1 MGEYISATEV
11 KDMDTLKVTPIF
23 EEAQQLMSA
32 VARHVHIDSA
42 ETFEPM
48 MPILQQLMQIAQQ
61 MQPKPPVPPE
71 VEALVQ
77 TSMAETQR
85 RAQKDQGELMLKKE
99 KQDTDVAQNAQK
111 IQADIAMN
119 VEDNLTRQQIEAAK
133 IAGENAALTQEQERT
148 AMAAQEAAQRTFG
161 V

>member
-1 MGEYISATEV
+1 MV
-11 KDMDTLKVTPIF
+11 
-23 EEAQQLMSA
+23 
-32 VARHVHIDSA
+32 
-42 ETFEPM
+42 
-48 MPILQQLMQIAQQ
+48 
-61 MQPKPPVPPE
+61 
-71 VEALVQ
+71 
-77 TSMAETQR
+77 ETQR